1 MQYLVYV
8 QQKIVPYK
16 YTGGGLELVD
26 AVGVVVIG
34 HFSLDGQL
42 KKEHYTQKHH
52 NMFIIENRRELTHEL
67 MNLFSFTGQT
77 VVEIVTETHYSGTN
91 AMHFVC
97 LCSTIVTTQL
107 FI

>member
-52 NMFIIENRRELTHEL
+52 NMLLR
-67 MNLFSFTGQT
+67 TG
-77 VVEIVTETHYSGTN
+77 ES
-91 AMHFVC
+91 
-97 LCSTIVTTQL
+97 
-107 FI
+107 